1 MKVVLISSL
10 LTLSACI
17 GAPFTIGETASA
29 DGGPPF
35 TDLAPDVTSGNAG
48 QTDPPDV
55 QSTTQNTGVDAG
67 GAIAVPEASVVHEAS
82 AVEEEAE
89 SEASA
94 IHEASVVAEASTTA
108 PDAEVVHEASVVP
121 EASTATPD
129 AEEVD
134 SGLYPGATRCAVP
147 GGQTLLTYWYAPD
160 SGPGPSPTLEWI
172 SASCGV
178 LVCCPLV
185 TDPSM
190 SVPPLVPYCTNL
202 QTDPINCGGCGITCS
217 SGNCISGTCQ

>member
-94 IHEASVVAEASTTA
+94 IHEASVVA
-108 PDAEVVHEASVVP
+108 